1 MKTPFGLSVRQSIL
15 LGAIVLLGIIA
26 YSPLLKA
33 DFIIIDDP
41 QYLTENTLVQDFS
54 LNTIDEVFTSN
65 TYGHYQPLSV
75 LSYIIDHALWGNNAT
90 GYHLTNIL
98 LHLINIILVFLLTRK
113 LGQNN
118 TVGFVSALLFS
129 VHPMH
134 VESVAW
140 ISERKDVLYA
150 VFYLG
155 SCLSYLKYLEKD
167 KDKKA
172 FPFLPLILFVLSLL
186 SKSMAMTLPVM
197 LLLFDYFKSGKIS
210 KKDILIKLPFFAL
223 SILFGIIAINTQQS
237 AGFINH
243 FEHEYNII
251 DRLFLLSYSV
261 VFYLFRFFMPYK
273 SGFYYQYPDKE
284 SGILPPEF
292 YVSGIILIIIVIV
305 AFYLRSQKKKLF
317 FGLLFFIISI
327 SVVLRIIPL
336 EGFLWEHNVYVGYVG
351 LYLASSWIVVDWLFN
366 KPKTQKALLAFLLLL
381 ATVFAIKS
389 FIRAGEWESTFS
401 LAEAEIKNMPP
412 SISPYIMRGRAY
424 LAADNPDKAIQD
436 ANKALDINPDSRLGL
451 LLRAS
456 VKQRLHNYQ
465 GIIEDYTKALKTV
478 PEDPLTLNNR
488 GLAYIETGA
497 YEKALED
504 FSTAIKYNSQYAQA
518 FHNRAGA
525 YLFSGDI
532 DAACRDYN
540 QAFKMGYGNSKSMID
555 RFCNISN
562 DSARAETF
570 IILAQEQINS
580 NRPERAIN
588 LLEQAI
594 LLWPE
599 NPQIYY
605 WMGSAYQQMKN
616 FTASENAYSKCI
628 VYDPKNAIAYSKRA
642 AIRGAFL
649 SNPQG
654 ALLDLNIALSIN
666 PDIEEALYNRAVANA
681 QNKKFEPAI
690 ADLTRILEKNPSQNK
705 ALFLR
710 GLTYMQMGQ
719 KDKAC
724 ADWNSALAL
733 GNNDA
738 ANYIDRFCK
747 P

>member
-15 LGAIVLLGIIA
+15 LGAIILLGIIA

-41 QYLTENTLVQDFS
+41 QYVTENMLVQDFS
-54 LNTIDEVFTSN
+54 LNKVAEIFTSN

-75 LSYIIDHALWGNNAT
+75 LSYIFDHAIWGNNAT

-113 LGQNN
+113 LSQNN
-118 TVGFVSALLFS
+118 NVGFISALLFS
-129 VHPMH
+129 IHPMH

-150 VFYLG
+150 VFYLAA
-155 SCLSYLKYLEKD
+155 CLSYLKHLERN

-172 FPFLPLILFVLSLL
+172 FPFVSLILFVLSLM
-186 SKSMAMTLPVM
+186 SKSMAMTLPIM
-197 LLLFDYFKSGKIS
+197 LLLFDYFKFGRIT
-210 KKDILIKLPFFAL
+210 KKDFLIKLPFFAL
-223 SILFGIIAINTQQS
+223 SVLFGIIAINTQQS
-237 AGFINH
+237 AGFITDI
-243 FEHEYNII
+243 EQEYNLI

-261 VFYLFRFFMPYK
+261 VFYLFRFFVPYK

-292 YVSGIILIIIVIV
+292 YVTGIILIIITIGI
-305 AFYLRSQKKKLF
+305 FFLRSQKKKLI

-351 LYLASSWIVVDWLFN
+351 LYLAISWIVVDWLFN
-366 KPKTQKALLAFLLLL
+366 KPKTQKVLLVSLLLIGTL
-381 ATVFAIKS
+381 LTAKS

-424 LAADNPDKAIQD
+424 LAAENPEKAIQD

-504 FSTAIKYNSQYAQA
+504 FSNAIKFDPQYAQA

-532 DAACRDYN
+532 DAACSDYN
-540 QAFKMGYGNSKSMID
+540 QAFRMGYRNSKTMID
-555 RFCNISN
+555 RFCNLSN

-570 IILAQEQINS
+570 IILSQEQINS
-580 NRPERAIN
+580 NRPEKAIN
-588 LLEQAI
+588 LLEHA
-594 LLWPE
+594 LLLKPE
-599 NPQIYY
+599 NPQVYY

-616 FTASENAYSKCI
+616 FTASETAYSKCI
-628 VYDPKNAIAYSKRA
+628 AHDPNNAIAYSKRA

-654 ALLDLNIALSIN
+654 ALSDLNIALDIN

-681 QNKKFEPAI
+681 QNKNFEPAI
-690 ADLTRILEKNPSQNK
+690 ADLTKILDKNPSQNK
-705 ALFLR
+705 ALFMR

-719 KDKAC
+719 KEKAC

-738 ANYIDRFCK
+738 ANYINRFCK